1 MDLEKHITA
10 NMESYFV
17 NRTNRHIELVKRNA
31 YTILN
36 RLPVNN
42 KVKNTLLANVQ
53 KHDASKFTD
62 PERLPYIIL
71 SWKYHVEEDE
81 FSKMKIPPE
90 ILATLNTISEHHL
103 KHNQHHP
110 EYWDINLTNN
120 FEGKVVRA
128 EAMLPVHIIEMVCDW
143 TAVAQE
149 GFGKS
154 AREWAYDN
162 VNVRWKFTPEQTN
175 LIYSIIDILEG
186 NNEDKQT
193 SGTSVLRQRTNHFS

>member
-1 MDLEKHITA
+1 MDLEKHINA

-42 KVKNTLLANVQ
+42 KVKNDLLANVQ
-53 KHDASKFTD
+53 RHDASKFSE
-62 PERLPYIIL
+62 PERAPYIIL
-71 SWKYHVEEDE
+71 SWKHHVEEDE
-81 FSKMKIPPE
+81 FSKMNIPTE
-90 ILATLNTISEHHL
+90 IMDALETASEHHL

-120 FEGKVVRA
+120 FKGKVVRA
-128 EAMLPVHIIEMVCDW
+128 ESMPPVHIIEMVCDW

-162 VNVRWKFTPEQTN
+162 VNVRWKFTQDQTN

-186 NNEDKQT
+186 KNEDNQIA
-193 SGTSVLRQRTNHFS
+193 SAPIV